1 MKMAK
6 RGIALAIGALVLI
19 ALASASSWEGSAM
32 TGTVGDF
39 PSSGYYAACNSFARN
54 TTIEVTNLENGRS
67 VTVIV
72 TRGLESSGVF
82 MMLSAEAATTL
93 GIQSGRLARIR
104 ATEPR
109 SAIELAP
116 ATKGGSSFDPDMNPR
131 LLAAEELK
139 RLGYELEPQ
148 APAVVSAA
156 PQSAAPQSAA
166 PQPAAPQ
173 PAAPQPVAVVVAP
186 KPIEAPAAATTKPAE
201 TPKPAP
207 IGRDVP
213 PAPSVA
219 SAPVLP
225 VAEPAPRGAE
235 RPESVASI
243 KPRPVRTIV
252 LPQLPEPS
260 TPGPAV
266 AAAAGSATMTA
277 TTPEVVGQVL
287 PVPDETP
294 IRVAAS
300 SIPRKYEPPAV
311 MPEVASRGPRAPAGA
326 ALSMALIDPE
336 PVSNASASAQALA
349 YSRPVPDMSGNGAT
363 ASLAD
368 PAIPTSEHA
377 DAYSRVAPSLMSSDT
392 GTELAWPE
400 LEADE
405 MPEIVLSHLAEPIP
419 SIPQTSLAEGE
430 LVLPDNQGPAAVAL
444 ETPVYG
450 AAETA
455 VELADAEAAPEEV
468 PQVVTS
474 PGLNPGGGT
483 SAVGLAE
490 AEAKGQEK
498 PVAVSPGPAM
508 PVDSA
513 GSTKLADAVEH
524 KPETAPIAGQPAP
537 QPAPAVALETP
548 RDYVVTIEP
557 TIPKPPVA
565 PVAPKSPVSPAAAQA
580 VAPSGTVIV
589 TSPLEKGRYYIQIGA
604 YASEAAARDAATLLG
619 KKFAILVQKINEKGK
634 DTWRVF
640 VGPLSRDESGV
651 ALVKVR
657 SMGFKDAFVKS
668 GS

>member
-6 RGIALAIGALVLI
+6 RGIALAVGALVLI

-39 PSSGYYAACNSFARN
+39 PSSGNYAACNSFARN

-82 MMLSAEAATTL
+82 MMLSAEAASAL
-93 GIQSGRLARIR
+93 GIQPGRLARIR

-109 SAIELAP
+109 SAVELAP
-116 ATKGGSSFDPDMNPR
+116 TAKGGSSFDPDMNPR

-139 RLGYELEPQ
+139 RLGYEL
-148 APAVVSAA
+148 APATPPAA
-156 PQSAAPQSAA
+156 TQPVA

-173 PAAPQPVAVVVAP
+173 TAAAQPVATQPAATPAPKVAAPQPAAVV
-186 KPIEAPAAATTKPAE
+186 

-213 PAPSVA
+213 PVKSVA
-219 SAPVLP
+219 ATPLPP
-225 VAEPAPRGAE
+225 VAEPAPRGSE

-252 LPQLPEPS
+252 LPQLPEPT

-266 AAAAGSATMTA
+266 AAAENTAPASTVPAA
-277 TTPEVVGQVL
+277 TTAPEVVGQVL
-287 PVPDETP
+287 PAPDETP
-294 IRVAAS
+294 IRVAAPA
-300 SIPRKYEPPAV
+300 IPRKYEPPAL
-311 MPEVASRGPRAPAGA
+311 MPEVASPGPRAPVGT
-326 ALSMALIDPE
+326 ALSVALVDPE
-336 PVSNASASAQALA
+336 PASDTSVSTQALA
-349 YSRPVPDMSGNGAT
+349 YSRTVPDMSGSGAL

-377 DAYSRVAPSLMSSDT
+377 DPYSRMAPPLVSGDT

-400 LEADE
+400 LVADE
-405 MPEIVLSHLAEPIP
+405 MPEIVLSHLAEPVP

-430 LVLPDNQGPAAVAL
+430 LVLPDSAGPSAVAL
-444 ETPVYG
+444 EMPVYG
-450 AAETA
+450 AAETS

-468 PQVVTS
+468 PQIVAS
-474 PGLNPGGGT
+474 PGLNPGVG
-483 SAVGLAE
+483 SAAVGLAE
-490 AEAKGQEK
+490 AEATGQEK
-498 PVAVSPGPAM
+498 PVAVSPGPAT
-508 PVDSA
+508 PADSA

-524 KPETAPIAGQPAP
+524 KPETAPLAGQPAP

-548 RDYVVTIEP
+548 KDYVVTIEP
-557 TIPKPPVA
+557 TTPKPPVA
-565 PVAPKSPVSPAAAQA
+565 PATPASPATPVKPAAAPA
-580 VAPSGTVIV
+580 VVPSGAVII
-589 TSPLEKGRYYIQIGA
+589 TAPLEKGRYYIQIGA
-604 YASEAAARDAATLLG
+604 YASEAAARDAATVLG
-619 KKFAILVQKINEKGK
+619 KKFAILVQKISDKGK

-668 GS
+668 GR

>member
-6 RGIALAIGALVLI
+6 RGIALAVGALVLI

-39 PSSGYYAACNSFARN
+39 PSSGNYAACNSFARN

-82 MMLSAEAATTL
+82 MMLSAEAATAL
-93 GIQSGRLARIR
+93 GIQPGRLARIR

-116 ATKGGSSFDPDMNPR
+116 AAKGGSSFDPDMNPR

-139 RLGYELEPQ
+139 RLGYELAPETSAAATPAPRVATPQPATPQ
-148 APAVVSAA
+148 AAT
-156 PQSAAPQSAA
+156 
-166 PQPAAPQ
+166 PQPAAT
-173 PAAPQPVAVVVAP
+173 AVV
-186 KPIEAPAAATTKPAE
+186 

-213 PAPSVA
+213 PAKSVA
-219 SAPVLP
+219 AATVAP
-225 VAEPAPRGAE
+225 VAEPAPVGTE
-235 RPESVASI
+235 RPESVAST

-266 AAAAGSATMTA
+266 AAAASSTPASAA
-277 TTPEVVGQVL
+277 PEVVGQVL
-287 PVPDETP
+287 PAPDETP
-294 IRVAAS
+294 IRVAVSAV
-300 SIPRKYEPPAV
+300 PRKYEPPAL
-311 MPEVASRGPRAPAGA
+311 MPEVAAPGPRAPLGA
-326 ALSMALIDPE
+326 MPSVALVDPE
-336 PVSNASASAQALA
+336 PASDATTSTQALA
-349 YSRPVPDMSGNGAT
+349 YSRSVPNMSGNDAV

-368 PAIPTSEHA
+368 PAFPTSEHA
-377 DAYSRVAPSLMSSDT
+377 DPYSRVAPPLISGDT
-392 GTELAWPE
+392 GAELAWPE

-405 MPEIVLSHLAEPIP
+405 MPEIVLSHLAEPVP
-419 SIPQTSLAEGE
+419 VIPQTSLAEGE
-430 LVLPDNQGPAAVAL
+430 LVLPDSEAPAAVAL

-468 PQVVTS
+468 PQIVAS
-474 PGLNPGGGT
+474 PGLNPGVG
-483 SAVGLAE
+483 SAAVSL

-498 PVAVSPGPAM
+498 PVAVSPGPAT

-513 GSTKLADAVEH
+513 GSTKLADVVEH
-524 KPETAPIAGQPAP
+524 KPETAPLAGQPAP

-548 RDYVVTIEP
+548 KDYVVTIEP
-557 TIPKPPVA
+557 TTPKPPAA
-565 PVAPKSPVSPAAAQA
+565 PVAPATPVTPARPAAAPT
-580 VAPSGTVIV
+580 VVPSGALIIT
-589 TSPLEKGRYYIQIGA
+589 TPLEKGRYYIQIGA
-604 YASEAAARDAATLLG
+604 YASEAAAHDAASVLA
-619 KKFAILVQKINEKGK
+619 KRFAILVQKISEKGK

>member
-1 MKMAK
+1 
-6 RGIALAIGALVLI
+6 
-19 ALASASSWEGSAM
+19 M

-54 TTIEVTNLENGRS
+54 TTIEVTNLENGRTA
-67 VTVIV
+67 TVIV

-82 MMLSAEAATTL
+82 MMLSAEAATAL
-93 GIQSGRLARIR
+93 GIQPGRLARIR

-116 ATKGGSSFDPDMNPR
+116 AAKGGSSFDPDMNPR

-139 RLGYELEPQ
+139 RLGYEL
-148 APAVVSAA
+148 APEMPAAVSAT
-156 PQSAAPQSAA
+156 PQS
-166 PQPAAPQ
+166 
-173 PAAPQPVAVVVAP
+173 AAPQPVAVVVAP
-186 KPIEAPAAATTKPAE
+186 KPIEVPAAAAAKPVEPA
-201 TPKPAP
+201 KPAP

-213 PAPSVA
+213 PAPSVV
-219 SAPVLP
+219 SVPVSP

-260 TPGPAV
+260 TPTQTV
-266 AAAAGSATMTA
+266 AAATSSSPTTA

-300 SIPRKYEPPAV
+300 SIPRKLEPPAL
-311 MPEVASRGPRAPAGA
+311 MPEVAARGPRAPVGT

-336 PVSNASASAQALA
+336 PASNAPASAQALA
-349 YSRPVPDMSGNGAT
+349 YSRSVPTMSGNGA
-363 ASLAD
+363 AAALAD
-368 PAIPTSEHA
+368 PAITTSEHA
-377 DAYSRVAPSLMSSDT
+377 DAYSRVAPPLVSSDM
-392 GTELAWPE
+392 GAELAWPE

-405 MPEIVLSHLAEPIP
+405 MPEIVLSHLAEPVP

-430 LVLPDNQGPAAVAL
+430 LVLSDSEGPAAVAL

-483 SAVGLAE
+483 TAVGLAE

-498 PVAVSPGPAM
+498 PVAVSPGPTM

-513 GSTKLADAVEH
+513 GSTKLADAAEH

-548 RDYVVTIEP
+548 KDYVVTIEP
-557 TIPKPPVA
+557 TTPKPPV
-565 PVAPKSPVSPAAAQA
+565 VA
-580 VAPSGTVIV
+580 VAPTSPASPAVTQAVVPSSAVII

-604 YASEAAARDAATLLG
+604 YASEAAARDAALALG

-668 GS
+668 GG